1 MHKIRSFYNSNR
13 AIIWIIIGCLGSV
26 ILMLQVFN
34 NNAKKKNIEI
44 STKDIT
50 SSSNTTIYPNV
61 PEKENKNADT
71 KEILYNFMEECN
83 EGNIEV
89 AYNLLSTDCKE
100 EMFPNLEEFKNK
112 YINTIF
118 STKKT
123 YDIQPWIANKYS
135 IYKISIYPNALET
148 GNINDDEEI
157 NSYYTVVKEND
168 EYKVNLNNFV
178 AKESLENENE
188 NENIAINII
197 CRKIYMDYE
206 EYEIKITNKT
216 LKTIL
221 MDGYRKNNS
230 VYILDSVGT
239 KKNAYINEIAERLL
253 VIEPLLNITR
263 TIRFNKAY
271 SEQVVSKVMFF
282 NDIILDYNEY
292 KKTDN
297 KNEYNNF
304 YNIEVNVQ
312 R

>member
-1 MHKIRSFYNSNR
+1 
-13 AIIWIIIGCLGSV
+13 
-26 ILMLQVFN
+26 
-34 NNAKKKNIEI
+34 
-44 STKDIT
+44 
-50 SSSNTTIYPNV
+50 
-61 PEKENKNADT
+61 
-71 KEILYNFMEECN
+71 MEECN
-83 EGNIEV
+83 EGNAET

-100 EMFPNLEEFKNK
+100 EMFPNIEEFKNK
-112 YINTIF
+112 YVNTIF
-118 STKKT
+118 NTKKT
-123 YDIQPWIANKYS
+123 YDVQPWIANKYS

-148 GNINDDEEI
+148 GNINDNEEI

-178 AKESLENENE
+178 AKELLDNENE

-197 CRKIYMDYE
+197 YRKIYMDYE
-206 EYEIKITNKT
+206 EYEVKITNKT
-216 LKTIL
+216 SKTIL

-263 TIRFNKAY
+263 TIKFDKVY
-271 SEQVVSKVMFF
+271 SEQVISKVMSF
-282 NDIILDYNEY
+282 NDIILDYSEY
-292 KKTDN
+292 KKLDN

-304 YNIEVNVQ
+304 SNIEVKVQ

>member
-1 MHKIRSFYNSNR
+1 MHKIKSFYNSNR
-13 AIIWIIIGCLGSV
+13 AIIWIIIGCFGAI

-34 NNAKKKNIEI
+34 NNAKKRNIEI
-44 STKDIT
+44 STNIN
-50 SSSNTTIYPNV
+50 SSSNTTIYPNI
-61 PEKENKNADT
+61 PERENKNTDT
-71 KEILYNFMEECN
+71 REFLYNFMEECN
-83 EGNIEV
+83 EGNVET

-100 EMFPNLEEFKNK
+100 EMFPNIEEFKNN
-112 YINTIF
+112 YVNIVFN
-118 STKKT
+118 TKKT

-148 GNINDDEEI
+148 GNINDNEEI

-168 EYKVNLNNFV
+168 EYKLNLNNFIV
-178 AKESLENENE
+178 KESLGIENS
-188 NENIAINII
+188 NENITINVI
-197 CRKIYMDYE
+197 CRKVYMDYE

-216 LKTIL
+216 SKTIL

-239 KKNAYINEIAERLL
+239 QKNAYINEIAERLL

-263 TIRFNKAY
+263 TIKFDKVY
-271 SEQVVSKVMFF
+271 SEQVISKVMFF
-282 NDIILDYNEY
+282 NDIILDYREY
-292 KKTDN
+292 KKQDN

-304 YNIEVNVQ
+304 SNIEVKVQ